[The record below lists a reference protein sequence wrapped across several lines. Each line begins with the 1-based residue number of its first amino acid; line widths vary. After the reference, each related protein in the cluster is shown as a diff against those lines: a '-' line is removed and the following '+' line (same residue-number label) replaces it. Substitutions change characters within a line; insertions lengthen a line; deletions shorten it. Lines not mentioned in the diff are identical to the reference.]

1 MMQDKPANCDSLN
14 TFISVVDN
22 NLKCLSF
29 IKVLVFLQSIYVT
42 FQLNNSFFSYNV
54 FLFNPQVTVQ
64 ITLQFRSIVYILC
77 ITLGWGFTLN
87 LI

>member
-1 MMQDKPANCDSLN
+1 MMQDSDSLN

-22 NLKCLSF
+22 NFKVFVSF
-29 IKVLVFLQSIYVT
+29 IKVLVILQSVYVT
-42 FQLNNSFFSYNV
+42 FQLTNSFFSYNV

-77 ITLGWGFTLN
+77 ITLGWGFT
-87 LI
+87 

>member
-22 NLKCLSF
+22 NFKVFVSF
-29 IKVLVFLQSIYVT
+29 IKVLDFLQSVYVT
-42 FQLNNSFFSYNV
+42 FQLTNLFFSYTV

-64 ITLQFRSIVYILC
+64 ITLQFRFIVYTLC

-87 LI
+87 